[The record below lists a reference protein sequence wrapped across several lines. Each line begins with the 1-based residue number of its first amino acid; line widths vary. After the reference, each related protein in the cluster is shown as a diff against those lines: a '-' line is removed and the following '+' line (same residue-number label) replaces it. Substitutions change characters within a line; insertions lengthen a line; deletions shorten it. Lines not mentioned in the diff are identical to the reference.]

1 MISRAHMRR
10 QLRANGGITNLRQGY
25 GLGDFVRKLI
35 PNELADLASKAA
47 PFVAPFNPLAAGI
60 MRGVGR
66 YDKRGSLKD
75 ALKQGVLTYA
85 GGKGA
90 RYLGGVDKTLM
101 PGQGSRGFDFT
112 MDKFKEGPLG
122 NITKDFREGMKD
134 PTKRVKDAA
143 ESVGRPTMD
152 DIANKDSIFKKA
164 GKFYDDLNPVVKGQI
179 ITGGGTFIA
188 TLVSEALKNEPKRQL
203 GETIEEYN
211 ARRKQKVSSYLRT
224 YLSNT
229 RPTASTEEIDTL
241 VERYTSEYNQ
251 GGRGGYQ
258 TGGITMTNTLAQN
271 RAINNARRA
280 ANQQQLQKGRD
291 VQEATQLL
299 DQAVGPSGNIGG
311 LTDIYNKYFYG
322 KGNLGSLAF
331 NQGTTSD
338 TLGQYHSIDAK
349 SRPQIIKDLAYQL
362 GQQRSQANVFKT
374 ADDAF
379 RKANPNYYVRGTGI
393 PRGPNGGYI
402 IDGVEYFSEQEA
414 IDAMGMDRYAQ
425 VMSKGG
431 RVGFSQGSDLK
442 IKLKQIGYEDTLLDR
457 MSLKELR
464 ELLDSEK
471 GTFTDQGTYREPGNM
486 GGRVGLSEGT
496 NELMKRIEEL
506 MDEGLDYGAARAQA
520 EREMSSKNMGG
531 IMRTGLA
538 IGSPDKQL
546 EAGAPP
552 IMYSGNMDPNQKT
565 GLPSIPGPIQMA
577 EDGPEF
583 DMRENGGFQPLGRQ
597 EGKDDVPAMLAKNE
611 FVMTADAVR
620 AAGGGSIEKGAQK
633 MYDTM
638 KKLESRVS

>member
-85 GGKGA
+85 GGQGA
-90 RYLGGVDKTLM
+90 RMLGGADFQT
-101 PGQGSRGFDFT
+101 GFDPRT
-112 MDKFKEGPLG
+112 GSGIKGGKFFS
-122 NITKDFREGMKD
+122 DFRGPDSPLKSLIPEKTTSTSADKKKSFFDRAKAIIDD
-134 PTKRVKDAA
+134 PSKTK
-143 ESVGRPTMD
+143 
-152 DIANKDSIFKKA
+152 IKKA
-164 GKFYDDLNPVVKGQI
+164 TGIFGELDPITQGQL

-188 TLVSEALKNEPKRQL
+188 TLVSEALKDEPEQQP

-229 RPTASTEEIDTL
+229 RPTASPKQIDDL

-251 GGRGGYQ
+251 GGRVGYA
-258 TGGITMTNTLAQN
+258 M
-271 RAINNARRA
+271 
-280 ANQQQLQKGRD
+280 
-291 VQEATQLL
+291 
-299 DQAVGPSGNIGG
+299 
-311 LTDIYNKYFYG
+311 G
-322 KGNLGSLAF
+322 KGPVLP
-331 NQGTTSD
+331 SD
-338 TLGQYHSIDAK
+338 EDPINPFGPKPEGPVLPNKMADA
-349 SRPQIIKDLAYQL
+349 
-362 GQQRSQANVFKT
+362 RSQ
-374 ADDAF
+374 
-379 RKANPNYYVRGTGI
+379 
-393 PRGPNGGYI
+393 
-402 IDGVEYFSEQEA
+402 
-414 IDAMGMDRYAQ
+414 
-425 VMSKGG
+425 
-431 RVGFSQGSDLK
+431 L
-442 IKLKQIGYEDTLLDR
+442 
-457 MSLKELR
+457 
-464 ELLDSEK
+464 
-471 GTFTDQGTYREPGNM
+471 
-486 GGRVGLSEGT
+486 
-496 NELMKRIEEL
+496 LMKRIEEL

-520 EREMSSKNMGG
+520 GTYREPGNMGG
-531 IMRTGLA
+531 LMRLNYM
-538 IGSPDKQL
+538 IGGKAKQM

-620 AAGGGSIEKGAQK
+620 AAGGGSIQKGAQK

>member
-85 GGKGA
+85 GGQGV
-90 RYLGGVDKTLM
+90 RMLGGAEL
-101 PGQGSRGFDFT
+101 QGLQNPFSREAFKSPIGADSPLRNIGRDF
-112 MDKFKEGPLG
+112 M
-122 NITKDFREGMKD
+122 EGMNGSKETSKKVIDSKRKTIDILKD
-134 PTKRVKDAA
+134 KKLSPMAK
-143 ESVGRPTMD
+143 VGEVY
-152 DIANKDSIFKKA
+152 
-164 GKFYDDLNPVVKGQI
+164 GGLNPVVKGQL

-188 TLVSEALKNEPKRQL
+188 TLVSEALKDEPEQQP
-203 GETIEEYN
+203 GETMEEYN

-229 RPTASTEEIDTL
+229 RPTASPKQIDDL

-251 GGRGGYQ
+251 GGRVGLAMGGDPLPEDPTKPINPFGPKP
-258 TGGITMTNTLAQN
+258 TGPVLPDNSMMASSKTYMDYV
-271 RAINNARRA
+271 RA
-280 ANQQQLQKGRD
+280 AVELGIKPIRIDEFESLTPIMD
-291 VQEATQLL
+291 VNEILKLTDELNERNKKADGGLMRL
-299 DQAVGPSGNIGG
+299 NYMIGG
-311 LTDIYNKYFYG
+311 
-322 KGNLGSLAF
+322 
-331 NQGTTSD
+331 
-338 TLGQYHSIDAK
+338 
-349 SRPQIIKDLAYQL
+349 
-362 GQQRSQANVFKT
+362 
-374 ADDAF
+374 
-379 RKANPNYYVRGTGI
+379 
-393 PRGPNGGYI
+393 
-402 IDGVEYFSEQEA
+402 EA
-414 IDAMGMDRYAQ
+414 
-425 VMSKGG
+425 
-431 RVGFSQGSDLK
+431 
-442 IKLKQIGYEDTLLDR
+442 
-457 MSLKELR
+457 
-464 ELLDSEK
+464 
-471 GTFTDQGTYREPGNM
+471 
-486 GGRVGLSEGT
+486 
-496 NELMKRIEEL
+496 
-506 MDEGLDYGAARAQA
+506 
-520 EREMSSKNMGG
+520 
-531 IMRTGLA
+531 
-538 IGSPDKQL
+538 KQL

-620 AAGGGSIEKGAQK
+620 AAGGGSIQKGAQK

>member
-25 GLGDFVRKLI
+25 SLGDFVRKLI

-85 GGKGA
+85 GGQGA
-90 RYLGGVDKTLM
+90 RMLGGAGT
-101 PGQGSRGFDFT
+101 QTGFDPRT
-112 MDKFKEGPLG
+112 GSGIKDGKFFSSPLDG
-122 NITKDFREGMKD
+122 ESFFS
-134 PTKRVKDAA
+134 KRVGEVLEGTKKQPSTKAKN
-143 ESVGRPTMD
+143 RT
-152 DIANKDSIFKKA
+152 FKQILGDETLSPMAKA
-164 GKFYDDLNPVVKGQI
+164 GEVYGGLDPITKGQI
-179 ITGGGTFIA
+179 VVGGGTFVA
-188 TLVSEALKNEPKRQL
+188 TLIGEALKDEPEQQP
-203 GETIEEYN
+203 GETVEEYN

-251 GGRGGYQ
+251 GGRVGYA
-258 TGGITMTNTLAQN
+258 M
-271 RAINNARRA
+271 
-280 ANQQQLQKGRD
+280 
-291 VQEATQLL
+291 
-299 DQAVGPSGNIGG
+299 
-311 LTDIYNKYFYG
+311 G
-322 KGNLGSLAF
+322 KGPVLP
-331 NQGTTSD
+331 SD
-338 TLGQYHSIDAK
+338 EDPVNPFGPKPEGPVLPNKMADA
-349 SRPQIIKDLAYQL
+349 
-362 GQQRSQANVFKT
+362 RSQ
-374 ADDAF
+374 
-379 RKANPNYYVRGTGI
+379 
-393 PRGPNGGYI
+393 
-402 IDGVEYFSEQEA
+402 
-414 IDAMGMDRYAQ
+414 
-425 VMSKGG
+425 
-431 RVGFSQGSDLK
+431 L
-442 IKLKQIGYEDTLLDR
+442 
-457 MSLKELR
+457 
-464 ELLDSEK
+464 
-471 GTFTDQGTYREPGNM
+471 
-486 GGRVGLSEGT
+486 
-496 NELMKRIEEL
+496 LMKRIEEL

-620 AAGGGSIEKGAQK
+620 AAGGGSIQKGAQK